1 MLRKKIAA
9 VLAAVMLVSSTGAFA
24 ADVGPGLG
32 KLIIPEDKQGIGW
45 DLLKSWLNGLWWNQ
59 WGAIISGTSG
69 YEKGGVAM
77 VETNQFIADNMDAL
91 AIDIAQGSGEY
102 VDTLSAMLN
111 VSDSV
116 AFKATLQS
124 NFDSIFSSENVSA
137 EEVSTKIYSFL

>member
-32 KLIIPEDKQGIGW
+32 KTVIKQDGMGW
-45 DLLKSWLNGLWWNQ
+45 DLLKAFLNGLWWNQ
-59 WGAIISGTSG
+59 FFAILSGTSG

-116 AFKATLQS
+116 AFKATLQN

-137 EEVSTKIYSFL
+137 EEVSEKIYSLL

>member
-9 VLAAVMLVSSTGAFA
+9 VLAAVMLVSSTGIFA

-137 EEVSTKIYSFL
+137 EKVSAKIYSFL